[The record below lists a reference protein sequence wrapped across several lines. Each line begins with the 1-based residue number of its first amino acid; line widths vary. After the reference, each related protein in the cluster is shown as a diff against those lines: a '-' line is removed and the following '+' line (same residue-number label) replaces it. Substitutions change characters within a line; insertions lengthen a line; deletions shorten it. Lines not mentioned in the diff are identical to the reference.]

1 MSIQTEVEQLRRIP
15 LFAQIDTSKLKL
27 IAFTS
32 ERLAF
37 DAGAALFREGDPGDS
52 AYLILKGKVDV
63 RVGSPSG
70 PVSVAELGENAFVG
84 EMALLCDVPRTAS
97 VIAKEPLDTLRI
109 KKDLFFQLLR
119 DLPQM
124 TLEIMRE
131 LAERLNNANKELSAA
146 HAKLRAAGLE

>member
-32 ERLAF
+32 ERLSF

-52 AYLILKGKVDV
+52 AYLILKGSVDV
-63 RVGSPSG
+63 TVSSPNG
-70 PVSVAELGENAFVG
+70 PVSVAELGQNALVG

-97 VIAKEPLDTLRI
+97 VTAKEPLDTLKI
-109 KKDLFFQLLR
+109 KKDLFLQLLR

-131 LAERLNNANKELSAA
+131 LAERLNNANRELSAA

>member
-15 LFAQIDTSKLKL
+15 LFAQIDTSRLKL
-27 IAFTS
+27 LAFTS

-37 DAGAALFREGDPGDS
+37 DKGAVLFGEGDRGDS
-52 AYLILKGKVDV
+52 AYLILQ
-63 RVGSPSG
+63 GSVNVLVSTANG
-70 PVSVAELGENAFVG
+70 PVSVAHLTQNAFVG
-84 EMALLCDVPRTAS
+84 EIALLCDVPRTAT
-97 VIAKEPLDTLRI
+97 VVAEEPLDTLKIR
-109 KKDLFFQLLR
+109 KDSFFQLLR

-131 LAERLNNANKELSAA
+131 LAERLHNTNKELSAA